1 MVAVRSMGLA
11 LESLV
16 GFHQDGRE
24 LCNVPE
30 EALRT
35 LLEIANERFQYNA
48 TRIAKFRELL
58 IQSTSPDIGPN
69 RKGDG
74 VDWEDAKERKNRKRL
89 EGLRR
94 KEMLKDRGDP
104 LVDPEDIAGLEFFQ

>member
-1 MVAVRSMGLA
+1 MGLA

-16 GFHQDGRE
+16 GFHHGGRE
-24 LCNVPE
+24 LCNVSE

-35 LLEIANERFQYNA
+35 LLEIANERFRFNTA
-48 TRIAKFRELL
+48 RIAKFRELL
-58 IQSTSPDIGPN
+58 IQSTSPDAGPK

-74 VDWEDAKERKNRKRL
+74 VDWEDAQERKERKQL

-94 KEMLKDRGDP
+94 KEMLKDGGDP